1 MRKGFLMETVFINK
15 DKLKIMLTCNEMAKY
30 RIGNDFSKDK
40 AEADLIIWDILDDAA
55 VSTGFDT
62 AKGSFYVQMY
72 PSKDGGCELFVTRIA
87 AASNY
92 SEKTEHLLRENKKPK
107 ISDFGQ
113 FSEKKLYIYAFSDF
127 EALLSACKAIH
138 LTHRDTLSLA
148 YYDKVSEKVFLFLD
162 KEAERLSEFGAV
174 KCKNAEK
181 YYIFEHCTLFSRD
194 AVSKL
199 SAFAL

>member
-1 MRKGFLMETVFINK
+1 MVTVIMRKEFLMETVFINK
-15 DKLKIMLTCNEMAKY
+15 DKLKIMLTCTEMAKY
-30 RIGNDFSKDK
+30 RIGDDFSRDK

-92 SEKTEHLLRENKKPK
+92 SEK
-107 ISDFGQ
+107 
-113 FSEKKLYIYAFSDF
+113 KLYIYAFSDF
-127 EALLSACKAIH
+127 EALLSACKAICF
-138 LTHRDTLSLA
+138 THRETLSLA

-162 KEAERLSEFGAV
+162 KEADRLSEFGAV
-174 KCKNAEK
+174 KCKNTEK
-181 YYIFEHCTLFSRD
+181 YYVFEYCVLFCKD

-199 SAFAL
+199 SVFAL